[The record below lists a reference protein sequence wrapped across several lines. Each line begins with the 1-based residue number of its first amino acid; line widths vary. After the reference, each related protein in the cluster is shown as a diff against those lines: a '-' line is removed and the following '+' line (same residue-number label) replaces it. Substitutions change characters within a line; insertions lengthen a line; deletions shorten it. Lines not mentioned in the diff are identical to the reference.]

1 MVTVRVQIRISKDG
15 NEVGLTS
22 VHESTEGKNLHP
34 SKYNINHHHH
44 LALMD
49 HRSIAPECLRPTAC
63 FQRYLLIIYY
73 QSLFSG
79 FIYLAFFS
87 AVKPGWE
94 QSRDRKLQ

>member
-1 MVTVRVQIRISKDG
+1 MPFLPPNQQRQ
-15 NEVGLTS
+15 
-22 VHESTEGKNLHP
+22 STEGKNLRP